1 VDEPNEGI
9 IDSPAF
15 RRLGDAISQRLVPP
29 QKTKIGLPH
38 QVPVLPREE
47 IDYEGLAQ
55 AVRESAQAKE
65 AAKRSREDRMI
76 AALEEVRRELKSANQ
91 REASAVQ
98 RAAEAEARE
107 EAAQAKGE
115 ARERIMLKATLISTV
130 VGFVSCAAA
139 VVTLVAT

>member
-1 VDEPNEGI
+1 MDETNEGL

-15 RRLGDAISQRLVPP
+15 RRLGDAIGQRLVPP
-29 QKTKIGLPH
+29 QKAKIGSPH
-38 QVPVLPREE
+38 QAPVIPREE
-47 IDYEGLAQ
+47 IDFEGLAQ

-91 REASAVQ
+91 REANAVQ

-115 ARERIMLKATLISTV
+115 AREGVMMKATLISTG
-130 VGFVSCAAA
+130 VGVVSCAAA